1 MSTDHVI
8 ALSALAA
15 IAGFYLGFYLGM
27 AVAIYAHNHSLV
39 PDGKSPGA
47 EAGQTDGPGEEGA

>member
-1 MSTDHVI
+1 MSTDQVI

-27 AVAIYAHNHSLV
+27 AIAIYGYKHGLI
-39 PDGKSPGA
+39 PDRKPPGA
-47 EAGQTDGPGEEGA
+47 DAGG